1 MRTLVVYESMFGNTH
16 AIADSI
22 ADGLRAAGEVRVVP
36 VAEAGPE
43 LIRWA
48 DLVVAGGPTHVHGM
62 TRELTRD
69 MARGMATKPE
79 AKVTLD
85 PAAAG
90 SGIREWL
97 DDLDGGRGR
106 LAAAFD
112 TRAQGAPFL
121 TGRASLGVARALGA
135 RGFKLAAEP
144 ESFLIDGEGHL
155 VAGERDR
162 ARMWA
167 AALVATPVPTR

>member
-22 ADGLRAAGEVRVVP
+22 ADGLRPAGEVRVIP
-36 VAEAGPE
+36 VTEAGSEHIAWAE
-43 LIRWA
+43 LVI
-48 DLVVAGGPTHVHGM
+48 AGGPTHVHGM
-62 TRELTRD
+62 TRDLTRD
-69 MARGMATKPE
+69 MARGMAAKAD

-97 DDLDGGRGR
+97 DDLDSGRGR

-121 TGRASLGVARALGA
+121 TGRASIGISHGLRA
-135 RGFKLAAEP
+135 RGFKLVAEP

-167 AALVATPVPTR
+167 AKLAKEPVSA